1 VTVISDRPARIGNR
15 GRGIG
20 CARRRIHRRGRLRQ
34 PGERDEARQCSR
46 LPPDRAMAMAPDRAM
61 ANHSRRRR
69 LSRRPGCGQKFD
81 GFHEGCISPCL
92 NCEVEA
98 ARTVPV
104 NSHSAIRHGGRCAAR
119 GCAISRRAD
128 IPDPEGAVRCESHA
142 QLGCEPRIILSAPAD
157 DRPKRE
163 HTASWLALGL
173 GRIPRCVNRLGADE
187 NCQRPKVHHSAA
199 RPMAVTSPYH
209 V

>member
-1 VTVISDRPARIGNR
+1 
-15 GRGIG
+15 
-20 CARRRIHRRGRLRQ
+20 
-34 PGERDEARQCSR
+34 
-46 LPPDRAMAMAPDRAM
+46 MAMAPDRAM

-128 IPDPEGAVRCESHA
+128 IPHPEGAVRCESHA

-173 GRIPRCVNRLGADE
+173 GRTEWPSCRAWRGGTPDVDEWHARFFPIPRCVNRLGRTRIAKDPR
-187 NCQRPKVHHSAA
+187 C
-199 RPMAVTSPYH
+199 VTVPH
-209 V
+209 DQWP